1 MLCADGVP
9 QAPKRSESAA
19 FNFNTFAYDFVSSAN
34 KCPKTQWLSTQ
45 PGGGACRKETMRS
58 SINLDCL
65 ARPGLGDADET
76 VRPLLQRLS
85 LPIVASAHATLIGLT
100 GGVMAWGASGWN
112 GWFALSAVPV
122 VLAGVWADR
131 HRAAALRVQREAAA
145 CSLAGSEGLGR
156 DVLPVWSGHIETSR
170 LQMEA
175 AISSL
180 AQRFGGIV
188 DKLDQAMRASDVA
201 AGSTQNSEQG
211 LVAVFA
217 HSDKELHAVV
227 DSLRAAMASN
237 GEMLLEVQQ
246 LGRFVSELQQMAADV
261 ANIAAQ
267 TNLLAI
273 NAAIE
278 AAHAG
283 ESGRGFSVLAQEVRK
298 LSAMSGDTGKRM
310 TEKVGLVGAAI
321 TKARKSAELSA
332 SREAVSVQH
341 CEGSINAVLGEF
353 RQVTDALVASADVL
367 KRESLG
373 IQGEIGEALVQ
384 LQFQDRVSQVMTH
397 VRHNMDQLTER
408 LTESR
413 LSFEREGVM
422 KPVDTGA
429 LLAALE
435 ATYAMAEERETH
447 SSGAAATTKAKAKS
461 EEITFF

>member
-1 MLCADGVP
+1 MP
-9 QAPKRSESAA
+9 
-19 FNFNTFAYDFVSSAN
+19 
-34 KCPKTQWLSTQ
+34 
-45 PGGGACRKETMRS
+45 S
-58 SINLDCL
+58 SIDVDSVV
-65 ARPGLGDADET
+65 RPGPSDGE
-76 VRPLLQRLS
+76 VRVHPLLQRRG
-85 LPIVASAHATLIGLT
+85 LPILASAHATLIGFT
-100 GGVMAWGASGWN
+100 GGLMAWGASGWN
-112 GWFALSAVPV
+112 GWFAISAVPV
-122 VLAGVWADR
+122 VMAGMWADR
-131 HRAAALRVQREAAA
+131 HRAATLRVQREVAAS
-145 CSLAGSEGLGR
+145 SLAGSESLGR

-170 LQMEA
+170 LQMEG

-188 DKLDQAMRASDVA
+188 DKLDQAMQASDVA
-201 AGSTQNSEQG
+201 AGSTQNSAQG

-217 HSDKELHAVV
+217 HSDKELNAVM
-227 DSLRAAMASN
+227 DSLRGAMASN

-310 TEKVGLVGAAI
+310 AEKVGLVSAAI
-321 TKARKSAELSA
+321 TTARKSAEQSA
-332 SREAVSVQH
+332 SREAASVQH

-397 VRHNMDQLTER
+397 VRHNMDALNER

-413 LSFEREGVM
+413 LSFERDGVM
-422 KPVDTGA
+422 KPVDTAA

-447 SSGAAATTKAKAKS
+447 SSGAAAKAVTKTKS